1 MHSSKS
7 ASDNRADRANRCVD
21 HSTEMC
27 KDPCTGDKSRMC
39 GGFWFVDV
47 FQIRADA
54 ARTMEDGEMVLF
66 WLLISVGLAYCSLGV
81 LWGARRKGASLRV
94 RSAEQARALLHAH
107 PHYAREP
114 PRYRCHLG
122 CILLEMPAIL
132 LSTGALLQ
140 AGLLAALRE
149 L

>member
-1 MHSSKS
+1 
-7 ASDNRADRANRCVD
+7 
-21 HSTEMC
+21 MC

-122 CILLEMPAIL
+122 RIL
-132 LSTGALLQ
+132 LSRCQ
-140 AGLLAALRE
+140 RYRCW
-149 L
+149 